1 MSRVLR
7 VLLADDEKMARKRLR
22 RLLETAGG
30 VTIAAEA
37 RSGEEAAAALD
48 PDAIDVAILDID
60 MPDLNG
66 LQLAELAGRRGIP
79 VIFVTAHEQHAV
91 KAFATGAVH
100 YLLKPLELPDL
111 DEALTRVRERSTAEA
126 PARIALTVGDDVHLI
141 DTETISHAVFDGT
154 LVTVHADGREW
165 LSSDSL
171 QELERKL
178 AGGDFLR
185 VHRRALVQLSHVER
199 LEPLPSGG
207 YNAVLRG
214 GAEVPVSRQV
224 ARELRRRL
232 L

>member
-7 VLLADDEKMARKRLR
+7 ALVADDEKMARKRLR
-22 RLLETAGG
+22 RLLEAAGG
-30 VTIAAEA
+30 VTIVTEA

-60 MPDLNG
+60 MPDLDG
-66 LQLAELAGRRGIP
+66 LSLAELAARRSIP
-79 VIFVTAHEQHAV
+79 VVFVTAHEQHAV
-91 KAFATGAVH
+91 KAFASGAVH
-100 YLLKPLELPDL
+100 YLLKPLELGPL
-111 DEALTRVRERSTAEA
+111 DDALGRVRARIA
-126 PARIALTVGDDVHLI
+126 PTPAARIALTVGDEVHLV
-141 DTETISHAVFDGT
+141 DTRSISHAVFDGA

-178 AGGDFLR
+178 AGGEFLR

-199 LEPLPSGG
+199 LVPLPSGG
-207 YNAVLRG
+207 YDAVLRS
-214 GAEVPVSRQV
+214 GATVPVSRQV
-224 ARELRRRL
+224 ARELRKRL

>member
-1 MSRVLR
+1 MSAPLR
-7 VLLADDEKMARKRLR
+7 VLVADDEKMARKRLR

-30 VTIAAEA
+30 VTIVAEA

-48 PDAIDVAILDID
+48 PEALDLAILDID
-60 MPDLNG
+60 MPDLDG
-66 LQLAELAGRRGIP
+66 LALAELAGRRGIP

-100 YLLKPLELPDL
+100 YLLKPLALPEL
-111 DEALTRVRERSTAEA
+111 DEALTRVRGRVT
-126 PARIALTVGDDVHLI
+126 PKTPTRIALTVGDDVHLV
-141 DTETISHAVFDGT
+141 DTHAISHAVFDGT
-154 LVTVHADGREW
+154 LVTVYAEGREW
-165 LSSDSL
+165 LSSESL
-171 QELERKL
+171 QELERTL

-185 VHRRALVQLSHVER
+185 VHRRALVQLAHVVR

-207 YNAVLRG
+207 YNAVLRS

-224 ARELRRRL
+224 ARELRKRL

>member
-1 MSRVLR
+1 VSEPLR
-7 VLLADDEKMARKRLR
+7 VLVADDEKMARKRLR

-30 VTIAAEA
+30 VTIVAEA
-37 RSGEEAAAALD
+37 RSGPEAAAALD
-48 PDAIDVAILDID
+48 PAAIDVAILDID
-60 MPDLNG
+60 MPDVDG
-66 LQLAELAGRRGIP
+66 LAVAELAVRRSIP

-100 YLLKPLELPDL
+100 YLLKPLELPAL
-111 DEALTRVRERSTAEA
+111 DEALGRVRERVKAES
-126 PARIALTVGDDVHLI
+126 PQRIALTVGDDVHLI
-141 DTETISHAVFDGT
+141 DTSAISHAVFDGT
-154 LVTVHADGREW
+154 LVTVYADGREW

-178 AGGDFLR
+178 AGDAFLR
-185 VHRRALVQLSHVER
+185 VHRRALVQLAHVVR

-207 YNAVLRG
+207 YNAVLRS

-224 ARELRRRL
+224 ARELRKRL